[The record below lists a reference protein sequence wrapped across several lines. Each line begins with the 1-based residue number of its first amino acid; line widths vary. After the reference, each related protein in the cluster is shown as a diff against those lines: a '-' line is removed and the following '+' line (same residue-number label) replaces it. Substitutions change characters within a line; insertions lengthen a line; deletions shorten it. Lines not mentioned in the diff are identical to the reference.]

1 MNGDP
6 DPEDVAAALLA
17 ALGGLVRRV
26 RQVPTG
32 GLSTPERGALSRLG
46 RSGPTTSSALARDA
60 QISPQAMGATLG
72 ALRTRGL
79 VERRPDPHDGR
90 RAVLSLTDAGR
101 QALRDKR
108 NARVDLVARALGGD
122 RFTDEELLRLAT
134 AAALLE
140 RLARTV

>member
-32 GLSTPERGALSRLG
+32 GLTMPERGALSRLG
-46 RSGPTTSSALARDA
+46 RSGPTTSSALAREA

-72 ALRTRGL
+72 ALRERGL

-90 RAVLSLTDAGR
+90 RAVLSLTDEGR

-108 NARVDLVARALGGD
+108 NARVDLVAAALRGG
-122 RFTDEELLRLAT
+122 RFTQDELARLAA

>member
-122 RFTDEELLRLAT
+122 RFTDEELVRLAA

>member
-108 NARVDLVARALGGD
+108 NARVDLVARALGGG
-122 RFTDEELLRLAT
+122 RFTDEELVRLAA